1 MQYPIALLVV
11 FAAGGR
17 QLDADRALDAA
28 PLVLS
33 GVTVI
38 DATGAAPR
46 PHMAVVIDKGRIADL
61 GKVGTVVAPE
71 RARVLDASGKFLIPG
86 FWDMH
91 VHWYDE
97 QSLSLFT
104 VNGVTGVRV
113 MFGFPLH
120 LDWQRKLAEGKLVGP
135 RLVIA
140 GPVVDGAPPV
150 WPDSIRASNESE
162 GRQAVQSIR
171 RTGYDLVKVYHLL
184 SRSAYFGI
192 ADEAKR
198 QGLPFGGHVPNSVS
212 AVEASDAGQKTIEH
226 LQGVALACSSRE
238 TELRREL
245 KALVERGS
253 SPDRAL
259 SLRFEVAATD
269 SYDEQKAAP
278 LFARFVRNGTW
289 HVPTLAVRQSHAR
302 LQETDSTRSDRMRYM
317 PASLRARWESRRRAT
332 FKKLRPEE
340 FTNFRRSFRADL
352 ELVTAMR
359 RAGVG
364 ILAGT
369 DTGALDCFPGFSLH
383 DELALL
389 VQAGLTPMEALQS
402 ATRNPARCLGRSNDL
417 GTIEQGKLADL
428 VLLEANPLDDIRNT
442 TKIAAVIAN
451 GRLLTRTALDENL
464 KEIEAGSRAKKE
476 VASPPGNYKKYP

>member
-46 PHMAVVIDKGRIADL
+46 PHMAVVIDKGRIAEV

-71 RARVLDASGKFLIPG
+71 SARVLDASGKFLIPG

-150 WPDSIRASNESE
+150 WPDSIRASN
-162 GRQAVQSIR
+162 
-171 RTGYDLVKVYHLL
+171 
-184 SRSAYFGI
+184 
-192 ADEAKR
+192 
-198 QGLPFGGHVPNSVS
+198 
-212 AVEASDAGQKTIEH
+212 
-226 LQGVALACSSRE
+226 
-238 TELRREL
+238 
-245 KALVERGS
+245 
-253 SPDRAL
+253 
-259 SLRFEVAATD
+259 
-269 SYDEQKAAP
+269 
-278 LFARFVRNGTW
+278 
-289 HVPTLAVRQSHAR
+289 
-302 LQETDSTRSDRMRYM
+302 
-317 PASLRARWESRRRAT
+317 
-332 FKKLRPEE
+332 
-340 FTNFRRSFRADL
+340 
-352 ELVTAMR
+352 
-359 RAGVG
+359 
-364 ILAGT
+364 
-369 DTGALDCFPGFSLH
+369 
-383 DELALL
+383 
-389 VQAGLTPMEALQS
+389 
-402 ATRNPARCLGRSNDL
+402 
-417 GTIEQGKLADL
+417 
-428 VLLEANPLDDIRNT
+428 
-442 TKIAAVIAN
+442 
-451 GRLLTRTALDENL
+451 
-464 KEIEAGSRAKKE
+464 
-476 VASPPGNYKKYP
+476 